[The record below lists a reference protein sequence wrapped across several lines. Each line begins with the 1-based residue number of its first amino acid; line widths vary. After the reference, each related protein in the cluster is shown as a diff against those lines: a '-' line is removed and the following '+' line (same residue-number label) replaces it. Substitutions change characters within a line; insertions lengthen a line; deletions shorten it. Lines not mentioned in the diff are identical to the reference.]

1 MAIQLLHSRQL
12 AEHLVVLA
20 LQLVV
25 CAAGKQSIDLGVNT
39 LDAAADDRFRKAIVG
54 QVAILVQTHQAGERQ
69 TQRTLVQA
77 ADAVGELLGQHG
89 NDLIGIVDA
98 GSTVECLVIQ
108 LSAGL
113 DIVGNIRDVD
123 TQLKAAFRGLGQADG
138 IVNVLGLGTV
148 NGEDGQCT
156 QIHAALGVLFRDLG
170 ILQLLGFI
178 ADFIREAAA
187 DILRIEQGLGAA
199 LGFIR
204 IAEPHGN
211 AHTVI
216 FLTVAALQDLH
227 GHLVAVLCAALAVT
241 HQLHGDGRAVVRHEF
256 QAALDTAGS
265 AHQRIFLFQ
274 NGKDLAFI
282 AALHTGMLKLFHKHH
297 VTGHCTAGKAARDK
311 DIAGAV
317 LQHYKG
323 KIFAQFDH
331 LAQQSL
337 VCTARTH
344 RKEHALTLADD
355 CLVHQLVHSLHHLAV
370 RTAVPAELCLE
381 VFNCARLILDR
392 VLNFIA
398 HCHNN
403 LSPCSSMAAASNVP
417 QRCRLWANCPTLPG
431 GQTSADI
438 LS

>member
-1 MAIQLLHSRQL
+1 M
-12 AEHLVVLA
+12 VLA

-108 LSAGL
+108 LGAGL

-187 DILRIEQGLGAA
+187 DILRIEQGL
-199 LGFIR
+199 IR
-204 IAEPHGN
+204 AKI
-211 AHTVI
+211 
-216 FLTVAALQDLH
+216 
-227 GHLVAVLCAALAVT
+227 AVT
-241 HQLHGDGRAVVRHEF
+241 R
-256 QAALDTAGS
+256 
-265 AHQRIFLFQ
+265 
-274 NGKDLAFI
+274 
-282 AALHTGMLKLFHKHH
+282 
-297 VTGHCTAGKAARDK
+297 
-311 DIAGAV
+311 
-317 LQHYKG
+317 
-323 KIFAQFDH
+323 
-331 LAQQSL
+331 
-337 VCTARTH
+337 
-344 RKEHALTLADD
+344 
-355 CLVHQLVHSLHHLAV
+355 
-370 RTAVPAELCLE
+370 
-381 VFNCARLILDR
+381 
-392 VLNFIA
+392 
-398 HCHNN
+398 
-403 LSPCSSMAAASNVP
+403 
-417 QRCRLWANCPTLPG
+417 
-431 GQTSADI
+431 
-438 LS
+438 